1 MCETNEK
8 TFLMRSDFFF
18 CKWIYFFREFFFTNF
33 FFTFGFSRHFWSTQK
48 SYIFSWRGK
57 IFHLVLHRNLQT
69 NLTQLDE
76 VHFFRILFF
85 FTFCFSV
92 FSAFFHVF
100 STPKNSYKIYIYYFN
115 IMGNF
120 LFKKILSTKTFFT
133 RKKKIFLQ
141 EKKIHEKKKHFSR
154 EKKTVFTRKKKFH
167 ERQKRFSQEK
177 KIHRENKTKY
187 FPRGK
192 N

>member
-1 MCETNEK
+1 MN
-8 TFLMRSDFFF
+8 LFFSR
-18 CKWIYFFREFFFTNF
+18 IFFHNF

-48 SYIFSWRGK
+48 SYIFSWRRK

-69 NLTQLDE
+69 NFTQLDE
-76 VHFFRILFF
+76 VNFFRIFFF

-133 RKKKIFLQ
+133 RKKIFFLQ
-141 EKKIHEKKKHFSR
+141 EKKIQEKKKTFFTRKKNSFHEKKKISR
-154 EKKTVFTRKKKFH
+154 ETKTFFTRKKN
-167 ERQKRFSQEK
+167 SQ
-177 KIHRENKTKY
+177 
-187 FPRGK
+187 GK
-192 N
+192 

>member
-1 MCETNEK
+1 M
-8 TFLMRSDFFF
+8 
-18 CKWIYFFREFFFTNF
+18 
-33 FFTFGFSRHFWSTQK
+33 
-48 SYIFSWRGK
+48 
-57 IFHLVLHRNLQT
+57 VLHRNLQT
-69 NLTQLDE
+69 NFTQLDE
-76 VHFFRILFF
+76 VNFFRIFFF

-133 RKKKIFLQ
+133 RKKKFFLQ
-141 EKKIHEKKKHFSR
+141 EKKIHEKKKNIFH
-154 EKKTVFTRKKKFH
+154 EKKKTVFTRKKKFH